1 MTRVR
6 TGARRGRGSTWWWTL
21 SLAFVVA
28 GVLVLVLAPR
38 GPSVGPSITTPIGS
52 TSLTPAQLRSGE
64 TSTTTRAPSSA
75 GVGTFTG
82 TLASMS
88 VASAR
93 ATTPVAAR
101 RAQAAFSTARPVGRS
116 RPVHLTIPT
125 LGISVSLSELG
136 LNPDNTVQ
144 VPTDFA
150 QPGWYKYGPAPG
162 QRGSAVILGHVDSY
176 RGLAVFFYL
185 DRLRPGNQVIVTTAN
200 GRTLTFSVIGLRMYP
215 KSSFPD
221 RLVYGPR
228 PYAALQLVTCG
239 GVFDHQEGSY
249 LSNIVVYTALVKTQ
263 GPPRRAATRL

>member
-1 MTRVR
+1 M
-6 TGARRGRGSTWWWTL
+6 
-21 SLAFVVA
+21 
-28 GVLVLVLAPR
+28 
-38 GPSVGPSITTPIGS
+38 
-52 TSLTPAQLRSGE
+52 
-64 TSTTTRAPSSA
+64 
-75 GVGTFTG
+75 
-82 TLASMS
+82 
-88 VASAR
+88 
-93 ATTPVAAR
+93 
-101 RAQAAFSTARPVGRS
+101 
-116 RPVHLTIPT
+116 
-125 LGISVSLSELG
+125 SLSELG

-144 VPTDFA
+144 VPTNFA

-185 DRLRPGNQVIVTTAN
+185 DRLRPGDQVIVTSAN
-200 GRTLTFSVIGLRMYP
+200 GRTLTFSVIGLRMYA
-215 KSSFPD
+215 KSAFPD